1 MEKQKEEHRIT
12 VKIADAPAY
21 KLAVKESEESFYR
34 QVIANIN
41 ANVDKLRYSA
51 NADSSEVALA
61 KVTLYYATM
70 LYRQTKTINDREK
83 LLDDFEARIDALLEG
98 TD

>member
-1 MEKQKEEHRIT
+1 MEKQTEHRIT

-41 ANVDKLRYSA
+41 ANVDKLRYGV
-51 NADSSEVALA
+51 NADNAQVALA

-70 LYRQTKTINDREK
+70 LYRQTKMINDREK